1 MKVVTHDD
9 RFHADDVFT
18 MATLRI
24 LLGDK
29 ITEVVRT
36 RDEAIIQSADIVF
49 DVGNVYDP
57 ETMRFDHHQKEG
69 AGVRENGVP
78 YASFGI
84 VWKQYGEEICGS
96 KEAAG
101 LVDAKIIQPIDAG
114 DNGYPFYTYTQEDV
128 EEYKLNNMV
137 ASFGATWKEEERYDE
152 AFAEVVDIAEK
163 ILRREIII
171 AKHKAEAIPL
181 VESAYQNSTDKS
193 VVVLDQYYPWS
204 QVIEKHPEVLFVI
217 SPSKDGELWRVNA
230 VQDEMF
236 VNRRDFPR
244 EWAGLREDQL
254 PVVSGV
260 ADATFCH
267 RKLFLA
273 VARSKEGAISL
284 AKKAIEA

>member
-1 MKVVTHDD
+1 MKVITHDD

-24 LLGDK
+24 LFGDR

-36 RDEAIIQSADIVF
+36 RDEAIIQTGDIVF

-57 ETMRFDHHQKEG
+57 ETDRFDHHQKEG
-69 AGVRENGVP
+69 AGTRENGVP

-84 VWKQYGEEICGS
+84 VWKKYGEKICGS
-96 KEAAG
+96 EDAAK

-114 DNGYPFYTYTQEDV
+114 DNGYPFYTYTQDGV

-137 ASFGATWKEEERYDE
+137 AAFGATWKEEEHYDE
-152 AFAEVVDIAEK
+152 AFMEVVDIAEK
-163 ILRREIII
+163 ILRREITI
-171 AKHKAEAIPL
+171 AKHKIEAIPL
-181 VESAYQNSTDKS
+181 VESAYQNSADKS

-204 QVIEKHPEVLFVI
+204 QVIERYPEVLFVI
-217 SPSKDGELWRVNA
+217 SPSKDGGLWRVNA

-236 VNRRDFPR
+236 VNRKDFPQ
-244 EWAGLREDQL
+244 EWAGLREDKL
-254 PVVSGV
+254 PEVSGV
-260 ADATFCH
+260 VDATFCH

-273 VARSKEGAISL
+273 VARSREGAIAL
-284 AKKAIEA
+284 AKKAINT